1 MKWLKILLTG
11 MAVSLFYFP
20 ITFTFFP
27 VSNTKNLMAAV
38 GLVCVLFFLVRK
50 QEFSFPRE
58 LVVLLLLSSF
68 VSIVSLFSITYNQ
81 TPDTSYVEYIRAA
94 TIWLSGAFAI
104 CMFIYLTHGRVD
116 VPLLVNYLMAVCIFQ
131 CVMTML
137 IHYIP
142 AVQVFVDTYVSQGQG
157 LLQRMDR
164 LYGVGASLDVGG
176 SRFAAVL
183 IAIAYMMEE
192 SKEKNGNTPKMLL
205 VLAFCIIT
213 VIGNMIARTTIVG
226 TIIGLAYVA
235 LMEMRRMGWKN
246 PDDFHSSWLSWIAI
260 LVILIPTGVTLYNTS
275 PDFHD
280 QMRFGF
286 EGFFSLFEKGE
297 WEVRSNTTLEKM
309 VVWPEELRTWVIGD
323 GYLEN
328 QRNDRNYI
336 GDATTAGYYM
346 GTDIGYL
353 RFLFYFGII
362 GLLAISA
369 VMVYAG
375 IIGCKAFPDHILLFV
390 MGIVANFVVWLKV
403 ATDLFPVLSLFACL
417 SFLHQ
422 ELEILKQKEG
432 PPEGQEA
439 VTSESEQLA
448 ENE

>member
-11 MAVSLFYFP
+11 IAVSLFYFP

-27 VSNTKNLMAAV
+27 VSNTKNLLAAV

-50 QEFSFPRE
+50 QEFSFPRD

-68 VSIVSLFSITYNQ
+68 VSIISLFSITYNQ
-81 TPDTSYVEYIRAA
+81 TPDTSYVEYIRSAV
-94 TIWLSGAFAI
+94 IWLSGAFAI
-104 CMFIYLTHGRVD
+104 CMFIYLTHKRVD
-116 VPLLVNYLMAVCIFQ
+116 VPLLVNYLLAVCIFQ
-131 CVMTML
+131 CVMAML
-137 IHYIP
+137 IRYIP
-142 AVQVFVDTYVSQGQG
+142 AVQIFVDSYVNQGQG
-157 LLQRMDR
+157 LLKEMDR

-183 IAIAYMMEE
+183 VAIAFMMEE
-192 SKEKNGNTPKMLL
+192 SKEKNGNTPKIVL

-246 PDDFHSSWLSWIAI
+246 PDDFHSSWLAWIAI

-309 VVWPEELRTWVIGD
+309 VVWPEELRTWIIGD
-323 GYLEN
+323 GYFEN

-353 RFLFYFGII
+353 RFLFYFGVI
-362 GLLAISA
+362 GLVAISA
-369 VMVYAG
+369 VMAFAG
-375 IIGCKAFPDHILLFV
+375 IVSIKAFPDYFPLFL
-390 MGIVANFVVWLKV
+390 MGIAANFVVWLKV
-403 ATDLFPVLSLFACL
+403 ATDLFPFLSLFACL
-417 SFLHQ
+417 SFLYQ
-422 ELEILKQKEG
+422 ELELLKEKES
-432 PPEGQEA
+432 PPEEQEA
-439 VTSESEQLA
+439 DPEKEETQA
-448 ENE
+448 G

>member
-11 MAVSLFYFP
+11 IAVSLFYFP

-27 VSNTKNLMAAV
+27 VSNTKNLLAAV

-50 QEFSFPRE
+50 QEFSFPRD

-68 VSIVSLFSITYNQ
+68 VSIISLFSITYNQ
-81 TPDTSYVEYIRAA
+81 TPDTSYVEYIRSAV
-94 TIWLSGAFAI
+94 IWLSGAFAI
-104 CMFIYLTHGRVD
+104 CMFIYLTHKRVD
-116 VPLLVNYLMAVCIFQ
+116 VPLLVNYLLAVCIFQ
-131 CVMTML
+131 CVMAML
-137 IHYIP
+137 IRYIP
-142 AVQVFVDTYVSQGQG
+142 AVQIFVDSYVNQGQG
-157 LLQRMDR
+157 LLKEMDR

-183 IAIAYMMEE
+183 VAIAFMMEE
-192 SKEKNGNTPKMLL
+192 SKEKNGNTPKIVL

-226 TIIGLAYVA
+226 TIIGLAYVV

-246 PDDFHSSWLSWIAI
+246 PDDFHSSWLAWIAI

-280 QMRFGF
+280 QLRFGF

-309 VVWPEELRTWVIGD
+309 VVWPEELRTWIIGD
-323 GYLEN
+323 GYFEN

-353 RFLFYFGII
+353 RFLFYFGVI
-362 GLLAISA
+362 GLVAISA
-369 VMVYAG
+369 VMAFAG
-375 IIGCKAFPDHILLFV
+375 IVSIKAFPDYFPLFL
-390 MGIVANFVVWLKV
+390 MGIAANFVVWLKV
-403 ATDLFPVLSLFACL
+403 ATDLFPFLSLFACL
-417 SFLHQ
+417 SFLYQ
-422 ELEILKQKEG
+422 ELELLKEKES
-432 PPEGQEA
+432 PPEEQEA
-439 VTSESEQLA
+439 DPEKEETQA
-448 ENE
+448 G

>member
-11 MAVSLFYFP
+11 IAVSLFYFP

-27 VSNTKNLMAAV
+27 VSNTKNLLAAV

-50 QEFSFPRE
+50 QEFSFPRD

-68 VSIVSLFSITYNQ
+68 VSIISLFSITYNQ
-81 TPDTSYVEYIRAA
+81 TPDTSYVEYIRSAV
-94 TIWLSGAFAI
+94 IWLSGAFAI
-104 CMFIYLTHGRVD
+104 CMFIYLTHKRVD
-116 VPLLVNYLMAVCIFQ
+116 VPLLVNYLLAVCIFQ
-131 CVMTML
+131 CVMAML
-137 IHYIP
+137 IRYIP
-142 AVQVFVDTYVSQGQG
+142 AVQIFVDSYVNQGQG
-157 LLQRMDR
+157 LLKEMDR

-183 IAIAYMMEE
+183 VAIAFMMEE
-192 SKEKNGNTPKMLL
+192 SKEKNGNTPKIVL

-226 TIIGLAYVA
+226 TIIGLAYVV

-246 PDDFHSSWLSWIAI
+246 PDDFHSSWLAWIAI

-309 VVWPEELRTWVIGD
+309 VVWPEELRTWIIGD
-323 GYLEN
+323 GYFEN

-353 RFLFYFGII
+353 RFLFYFGVI
-362 GLLAISA
+362 GLIAISA
-369 VMVYAG
+369 VMAFAG
-375 IIGCKAFPDHILLFV
+375 IVSIKAFPDYFPLFL
-390 MGIVANFVVWLKV
+390 MGIAANFVVWLKV
-403 ATDLFPVLSLFACL
+403 ATDLFPFLSLFACL
-417 SFLHQ
+417 SFLYQ
-422 ELEILKQKEG
+422 ELELLKEKES
-432 PPEGQEA
+432 PPEEQEA
-439 VTSESEQLA
+439 DPEKEETQA
-448 ENE
+448 G

>member
-11 MAVSLFYFP
+11 IAVSLFYFP

-50 QEFSFPRE
+50 QEFSFPRA

-68 VSIVSLFSITYNQ
+68 VSIISLFSITYNQ
-81 TPDTSYVEYIRAA
+81 TPDTSYVEYIRSAV
-94 TIWLSGAFAI
+94 IWLSGAFAI
-104 CMFIYLTHGRVD
+104 CMFIYLTHKRVD
-116 VPLLVNYLMAVCIFQ
+116 VPLLVNYLLAVCIFQ
-131 CVMTML
+131 CVMAML
-137 IHYIP
+137 IRYIP
-142 AVQVFVDTYVSQGQG
+142 AVQIFVDSYVNQGQG
-157 LLQRMDR
+157 LLKEMDR

-183 IAIAYMMEE
+183 VAIAFMMEE
-192 SKEKNGNTPKMLL
+192 SKEKNGNTPKIVL

-226 TIIGLAYVA
+226 TIIGLAYVV

-246 PDDFHSSWLSWIAI
+246 PDDFHSSWLAWIAI

-309 VVWPEELRTWVIGD
+309 VVWPEELRTWIIGD
-323 GYLEN
+323 GYFEN

-353 RFLFYFGII
+353 RFLFYFGVI
-362 GLLAISA
+362 GLVAISA
-369 VMVYAG
+369 VMAFAG
-375 IIGCKAFPDHILLFV
+375 IVSIKAFPDYFPLFL
-390 MGIVANFVVWLKV
+390 MGIAANFVVWLKV
-403 ATDLFPVLSLFACL
+403 ATDLFPFLSLFACL
-417 SFLHQ
+417 SFLYQ
-422 ELEILKQKEG
+422 ELELLKEKES
-432 PPEGQEA
+432 PPEEQEA
-439 VTSESEQLA
+439 DPEKEETQA
-448 ENE
+448 G

>member
-11 MAVSLFYFP
+11 IAVSLFYFP

-27 VSNTKNLMAAV
+27 VSNTKNLLAAV

-50 QEFSFPRE
+50 QEFSFPRD

-68 VSIVSLFSITYNQ
+68 VSIISLFSITYNQ
-81 TPDTSYVEYIRAA
+81 TPDTSYVEYIRSAV
-94 TIWLSGAFAI
+94 IWLSGAFAI
-104 CMFIYLTHGRVD
+104 CMFIYLTHKRVD
-116 VPLLVNYLMAVCIFQ
+116 VPLLVNYLLAVCIFQ
-131 CVMTML
+131 CVMAML
-137 IHYIP
+137 IRYIP
-142 AVQVFVDTYVSQGQG
+142 AVQIFVDSYVNQGQG
-157 LLQRMDR
+157 LLKEMDR

-183 IAIAYMMEE
+183 VAIAFMMEE
-192 SKEKNGNTPKMLL
+192 SKEKNGNMPKIVL

-226 TIIGLAYVA
+226 TIIGLAYVV

-246 PDDFHSSWLSWIAI
+246 PDDFHSSWLAWIAI

-309 VVWPEELRTWVIGD
+309 VVWPEELRTWIIGD
-323 GYLEN
+323 GYFEN

-353 RFLFYFGII
+353 RFLFYFGVI
-362 GLLAISA
+362 GLVAISA
-369 VMVYAG
+369 VMAFAG
-375 IIGCKAFPDHILLFV
+375 IVSIKAFPDYFPLFL
-390 MGIVANFVVWLKV
+390 MGIAANFVVWLKV
-403 ATDLFPVLSLFACL
+403 ATDLFPFLSLFACL
-417 SFLHQ
+417 SFLYQ
-422 ELEILKQKEG
+422 ELELLKEKES
-432 PPEGQEA
+432 PPEEQEA
-439 VTSESEQLA
+439 DPEKEETQA
-448 ENE
+448 G

>member
-11 MAVSLFYFP
+11 IAVSLFYFP
-20 ITFTFFP
+20 ITFSFFP
-27 VSNTKNLMAAV
+27 VTNTKNLMAAV

-50 QEFSFPRE
+50 REFSFPRE
-58 LVVLLLLSSF
+58 LVVILLLSSF
-68 VSIVSLFSITYNQ
+68 VSIISLFSITYNQ

-94 TIWLSGAFAI
+94 VIWLSGAFAI

-116 VPLLVNYLMAVCIFQ
+116 IPLLVNYLMAVCIFQ

-142 AVQVFVDTYVSQGQG
+142 AVQIFVDTYVIQGQG
-157 LLQRMDR
+157 LLQKMER

-183 IAIAYMMEE
+183 VAIAYMMEE
-192 SKEKNGNTPKMLL
+192 SKEKNGHTPKMLL
-205 VLAFCIIT
+205 VLAFSIIT

-226 TIIGLAYVA
+226 TGIGLAYIA

-246 PDDFHSSWLSWIAI
+246 PNDFDSSWMSWIAI
-260 LVILIPTGVTLYNTS
+260 LAILIPTGVTLYNTS

-323 GYLEN
+323 GYFEN

-336 GDATTAGYYM
+336 GSATTSGYYM

-353 RFLFYFGII
+353 RFLFYFGVI

-369 VMVYAG
+369 VMAYAG
-375 IIGCKAFPDHILLFV
+375 IISIKAFPEHFPLFV
-390 MGIVANFVVWLKV
+390 MGIAANFIVWLKV
-403 ATDLFPVLSLFACL
+403 ATDLFPFLSLFACL
-417 SFLHQ
+417 SFLYQ
-422 ELEILKQKEG
+422 ELKILKEKEE
-432 PPEGQEA
+432 PPEGEEA
-439 VTSESEQLA
+439 SPSENAKPA
-448 ENE
+448 E

>member
-11 MAVSLFYFP
+11 IAVSLFYFP

-50 QEFSFPRE
+50 REFSFPRD

-68 VSIVSLFSITYNQ
+68 VSIISLFSITYNQ

-94 TIWLSGAFAI
+94 VIWLSGAFAI
-104 CMFIYLTHGRVD
+104 CMFIYLTHKRVD

-131 CVMTML
+131 CVMAML
-137 IHYIP
+137 IHYVP
-142 AVQVFVDTYVSQGQG
+142 AVQIFVDSYVNQGQG
-157 LLQRMDR
+157 LLKEMDR

-183 IAIAYMMEE
+183 VAIAYMMEE
-192 SKEKNGNTPKMLL
+192 SKEKNGNTPKIVL

-226 TIIGLAYVA
+226 TIIGLVYVA
-235 LMEMRRMGWKN
+235 LMEMRRMGWKKA
-246 PDDFHSSWLSWIAI
+246 DDFHSSWLAWIAT
-260 LVILIPTGVTLYNTS
+260 LAILIPTGVTLYNTS

-323 GYLEN
+323 GYFEN

-336 GDATTAGYYM
+336 GSATTAGYYM

-353 RFLFYFGII
+353 RFLFYFGVI

-369 VMVYAG
+369 VMAFAG
-375 IIGCKAFPDHILLFV
+375 IVSIKAFPDHFPLFL
-390 MGIVANFVVWLKV
+390 MGIAANFVVWLKV
-403 ATDLFPVLSLFACL
+403 ATDLFPFLSLFACL
-417 SFLHQ
+417 SFLYQ
-422 ELEILKQKEG
+422 ELKILKEKEE
-432 PPEGQEA
+432 PPEGEEA
-439 VTSESEQLA
+439 SPSENAKPA
-448 ENE
+448 E

>member
-11 MAVSLFYFP
+11 IAVSLFYFP

-27 VSNTKNLMAAV
+27 VSNTKNLLAAV

-50 QEFSFPRE
+50 QEFSFPRD

-68 VSIVSLFSITYNQ
+68 VSIISLFSITYNQ
-81 TPDTSYVEYIRAA
+81 TPDTSYVEYIRSAV
-94 TIWLSGAFAI
+94 IWLSGAFAI
-104 CMFIYLTHGRVD
+104 CMFIYLTHKRVD
-116 VPLLVNYLMAVCIFQ
+116 VPLLVNYLLAVCIFQ
-131 CVMTML
+131 CVMAML
-137 IHYIP
+137 IRYIP
-142 AVQVFVDTYVSQGQG
+142 AVQIFVDSYVNQGQG
-157 LLQRMDR
+157 LLKEMDR

-183 IAIAYMMEE
+183 VAIAFMMEE
-192 SKEKNGNTPKMLL
+192 SKEQNGNTPKIVL

-226 TIIGLAYVA
+226 TIIGLAYVV

-246 PDDFHSSWLSWIAI
+246 PDDFHSSWLAWIAI

-309 VVWPEELRTWVIGD
+309 VVWPEELRTWIIGD
-323 GYLEN
+323 GYFEN

-353 RFLFYFGII
+353 RFLFYFGVI
-362 GLLAISA
+362 GLVAISA
-369 VMVYAG
+369 VMAFAG
-375 IIGCKAFPDHILLFV
+375 IVSIKAFPDYFPLFL
-390 MGIVANFVVWLKV
+390 MGIAANFVVWLKV
-403 ATDLFPVLSLFACL
+403 ATDLFPFLSLFACL
-417 SFLHQ
+417 SFLYQ
-422 ELEILKQKEG
+422 ELELLKEKES
-432 PPEGQEA
+432 PPEEQEA
-439 VTSESEQLA
+439 DPEKEETQA
-448 ENE
+448 G

>member
-11 MAVSLFYFP
+11 IAVSLFYFP

-50 QEFSFPRE
+50 REFSFPRD

-68 VSIVSLFSITYNQ
+68 VSIISLFSITYNQ

-94 TIWLSGAFAI
+94 VIWLSGAFAI
-104 CMFIYLTHGRVD
+104 CMFIYLTHKRVD

-131 CVMTML
+131 CVMAML
-137 IHYIP
+137 IHYVP
-142 AVQVFVDTYVSQGQG
+142 AVQIFVDSYVNQGQG
-157 LLQRMDR
+157 LLKEMDR

-183 IAIAYMMEE
+183 VAIAYMMEE
-192 SKEKNGNTPKMLL
+192 SKEKNGNTPKIVL

-226 TIIGLAYVA
+226 TIIGLVYVA
-235 LMEMRRMGWKN
+235 LMEMRRMGWKKA
-246 PDDFHSSWLSWIAI
+246 DDFHSSWLAWIAT
-260 LVILIPTGVTLYNTS
+260 LAILIPTGVTLYNTS

-309 VVWPEELRTWVIGD
+309 VVWPEELRTWIIGD
-323 GYLEN
+323 GYFEN

-353 RFLFYFGII
+353 RFLFYFGVI

-369 VMVYAG
+369 VMAFAG
-375 IIGCKAFPDHILLFV
+375 IVSIKAFPDHFPLFL
-390 MGIVANFVVWLKV
+390 MGIAANFVVWLKV
-403 ATDLFPVLSLFACL
+403 ATDLFPFLSLFACL
-417 SFLHQ
+417 SFLYQ
-422 ELEILKQKEG
+422 ELEILKEKEG
-432 PPEGQEA
+432 PPEGEEA
-439 VTSESEQLA
+439 SPSENA
-448 ENE
+448 KPAD

>member
-11 MAVSLFYFP
+11 IAVSLFYFP

-50 QEFSFPRE
+50 REFSFPRD

-68 VSIVSLFSITYNQ
+68 VSIISLFSITYNQ

-94 TIWLSGAFAI
+94 VIWLSGAFAI
-104 CMFIYLTHGRVD
+104 CMFIYLTHKRVD

-131 CVMTML
+131 CVMAML
-137 IHYIP
+137 IHYVP
-142 AVQVFVDTYVSQGQG
+142 AVQIFVDSYVNQGQG
-157 LLQRMDR
+157 LLKEMDR

-183 IAIAYMMEE
+183 VAIAYMMEE
-192 SKEKNGNTPKMLL
+192 SKEKNGNTPKIVL

-213 VIGNMIARTTIVG
+213 VIGNMVARTTIVG
-226 TIIGLAYVA
+226 TIIGLVYVA
-235 LMEMRRMGWKN
+235 LMEMRRMGWKKA
-246 PDDFHSSWLSWIAI
+246 DDFHSSWLAWIAT
-260 LVILIPTGVTLYNTS
+260 LAILIPTGVTLYNTS

-309 VVWPEELRTWVIGD
+309 VVWPEELRTWIIGD
-323 GYLEN
+323 GYFEN

-353 RFLFYFGII
+353 RFLFYFGVI
-362 GLLAISA
+362 GLVAISA
-369 VMVYAG
+369 VMAFAG
-375 IIGCKAFPDHILLFV
+375 IVSIKAFPDYFPLFL
-390 MGIVANFVVWLKV
+390 MGIAANFVVWLKV
-403 ATDLFPVLSLFACL
+403 ATDLFPFLSLFACL
-417 SFLHQ
+417 SFLYQ
-422 ELEILKQKEG
+422 ELELLKEKES
-432 PPEGQEA
+432 PPEEQEA
-439 VTSESEQLA
+439 DPEKEETPA
-448 ENE
+448 G

>member
-11 MAVSLFYFP
+11 IAVSLFYFP

-50 QEFSFPRE
+50 REFSFPRD

-68 VSIVSLFSITYNQ
+68 VSIISLFSITYNQ
-81 TPDTSYVEYIRAA
+81 TPDTSYVEYIRSA
-94 TIWLSGAFAI
+94 TIWLRGAFAI
-104 CMFIYLTHGRVD
+104 CMFIYLTHKRVD

-131 CVMTML
+131 CVMAML
-137 IHYIP
+137 IHYVP
-142 AVQVFVDTYVSQGQG
+142 AVQIFVDSYVNQGQG
-157 LLQRMDR
+157 LLKEMDR

-183 IAIAYMMEE
+183 VAIAYMMEE
-192 SKEKNGNTPKMLL
+192 SKEKNGNTPKIVL

-226 TIIGLAYVA
+226 TIIGLVYVA
-235 LMEMRRMGWKN
+235 LMEMRRMGWKKA
-246 PDDFHSSWLSWIAI
+246 DDFHSSWLAWIAT
-260 LVILIPTGVTLYNTS
+260 LAILIPTGVTLYNTS

-323 GYLEN
+323 GYFEN

-353 RFLFYFGII
+353 RFLFYFGVI
-362 GLLAISA
+362 GLVAISA
-369 VMVYAG
+369 VMAFAG
-375 IIGCKAFPDHILLFV
+375 IVSIKAFPDHFPLFL
-390 MGIVANFVVWLKV
+390 MGIAANFVVWLKV
-403 ATDLFPVLSLFACL
+403 ATDLFPFLSLFACL
-417 SFLHQ
+417 SFLYQ
-422 ELEILKQKEG
+422 ELKILKEKEE
-432 PPEGQEA
+432 PPEGEEA
-439 VTSESEQLA
+439 SPSENA
-448 ENE
+448 KPAD

>member
-11 MAVSLFYFP
+11 IAVSLFYFP

-27 VSNTKNLMAAV
+27 VSNTKNLLAAV

-50 QEFSFPRE
+50 QEFSFPRD

-68 VSIVSLFSITYNQ
+68 VSIISLFSITYNQ
-81 TPDTSYVEYIRAA
+81 TPDTSYVEYLRSAV
-94 TIWLSGAFAI
+94 IWLSGAFAI
-104 CMFIYLTHGRVD
+104 CMFIYLTHKRVD
-116 VPLLVNYLMAVCIFQ
+116 VPLLVNYLLAVCIFQ
-131 CVMTML
+131 CVMAML
-137 IHYIP
+137 IRYIP
-142 AVQVFVDTYVSQGQG
+142 AVQIFVDSYVNQGQG
-157 LLQRMDR
+157 LLKEMDR

-183 IAIAYMMEE
+183 VAIAFMMEE
-192 SKEKNGNTPKMLL
+192 SKEKNGNTPKIVL

-226 TIIGLAYVA
+226 TIIGLAYVV

-246 PDDFHSSWLSWIAI
+246 PDDFHSSWLAWIAI

-309 VVWPEELRTWVIGD
+309 VVWPEELRTWIIGD
-323 GYLEN
+323 GYFEN

-353 RFLFYFGII
+353 RFLFYFGVI
-362 GLLAISA
+362 GLVAISA
-369 VMVYAG
+369 VMAFAG
-375 IIGCKAFPDHILLFV
+375 IVSIKAFPDYFPLFL
-390 MGIVANFVVWLKV
+390 MGIAANFVVWLKV
-403 ATDLFPVLSLFACL
+403 ATDLFPFLSLFACL
-417 SFLHQ
+417 SFLYQ
-422 ELEILKQKEG
+422 ELELLKEKES
-432 PPEGQEA
+432 PPEEQEA
-439 VTSESEQLA
+439 DPEKEETQA
-448 ENE
+448 G

>member
-11 MAVSLFYFP
+11 IAVSLFYFP

-27 VSNTKNLMAAV
+27 VSNTKNLLAAV

-50 QEFSFPRE
+50 QEFSFPRD

-68 VSIVSLFSITYNQ
+68 VSIISLFSITYNQ
-81 TPDTSYVEYIRAA
+81 TPDTSYVEYIRSAV
-94 TIWLSGAFAI
+94 IWLSGAFAI
-104 CMFIYLTHGRVD
+104 CMFIYLTHKRVD
-116 VPLLVNYLMAVCIFQ
+116 VPLLVNYLLAVCIFQ
-131 CVMTML
+131 CVMAML
-137 IHYIP
+137 IRYIP
-142 AVQVFVDTYVSQGQG
+142 AVQIFVDSYVNQGQG
-157 LLQRMDR
+157 LLKEMDR

-183 IAIAYMMEE
+183 VAIAFMMEE
-192 SKEKNGNTPKMLL
+192 SKEKNGNTPKIVL

-226 TIIGLAYVA
+226 TIIGLAYVV

-246 PDDFHSSWLSWIAI
+246 PDDFHSSWLAWIAI

-309 VVWPEELRTWVIGD
+309 VVWPEELRTWIIGD
-323 GYLEN
+323 GYFEN

-353 RFLFYFGII
+353 RFLFYFGVI
-362 GLLAISA
+362 GLVAISA
-369 VMVYAG
+369 VMAFAG
-375 IIGCKAFPDHILLFV
+375 IVSIKAFPDYFPLFL
-390 MGIVANFVVWLKV
+390 MGIAANFVVWLKV
-403 ATDLFPVLSLFACL
+403 ATDLFPFLSLFACL
-417 SFLHQ
+417 SFLYQ
-422 ELEILKQKEG
+422 ELELLKEKES
-432 PPEGQEA
+432 PPEEQESDPEKEETQA
-439 VTSESEQLA
+439 G
-448 ENE
+448 

>member
-11 MAVSLFYFP
+11 IAVSLFYFP

-50 QEFSFPRE
+50 REFSFPRD

-68 VSIVSLFSITYNQ
+68 VSIISLFSITYNQ

-94 TIWLSGAFAI
+94 VIWLSGAFAI
-104 CMFIYLTHGRVD
+104 CMFIYLTHKRVD

-131 CVMTML
+131 CVMAML
-137 IHYIP
+137 IHYVP
-142 AVQVFVDTYVSQGQG
+142 AVQIFVDSYVNQGQG
-157 LLQRMDR
+157 RLKEMDR

-183 IAIAYMMEE
+183 VAIAYMMEE
-192 SKEKNGNTPKMLL
+192 SKEKNGNTPKIVL

-226 TIIGLAYVA
+226 TIIGLVYVA

-246 PDDFHSSWLSWIAI
+246 PNDFDSSWMSWIAI
-260 LVILIPTGVTLYNTS
+260 LAILIPTGVTLYNTS

-323 GYLEN
+323 GYFEN

-336 GDATTAGYYM
+336 GSATTAGYYM

-353 RFLFYFGII
+353 RFLFYFGVI

-369 VMVYAG
+369 VMAFAG
-375 IIGCKAFPDHILLFV
+375 IVSIKAFPDHFPLFL
-390 MGIVANFVVWLKV
+390 MGIAANFVVWLKV
-403 ATDLFPVLSLFACL
+403 ATDLFPFLSLFACL
-417 SFLHQ
+417 SFLYQ
-422 ELEILKQKEG
+422 ELEILKEKEG
-432 PPEGQEA
+432 QPEGEEA
-439 VTSESEQLA
+439 SPSENA
-448 ENE
+448 KPAD

>member
-11 MAVSLFYFP
+11 IAVSLFYFP

-27 VSNTKNLMAAV
+27 VSNTKNLLAAV

-50 QEFSFPRE
+50 QEFSFPRD

-68 VSIVSLFSITYNQ
+68 VSIISLFSITYNQ
-81 TPDTSYVEYIRAA
+81 TPDTSYVEYIRSAV
-94 TIWLSGAFAI
+94 IWLSGAFAI
-104 CMFIYLTHGRVD
+104 CMFIYLTHKRVD
-116 VPLLVNYLMAVCIFQ
+116 VPLLVNYLLAVCIFQ
-131 CVMTML
+131 CVMAML
-137 IHYIP
+137 IRYIP
-142 AVQVFVDTYVSQGQG
+142 AVQIFVDSYVNQGQG
-157 LLQRMDR
+157 LLKEMDR

-183 IAIAYMMEE
+183 VAIAFMMEE
-192 SKEKNGNTPKMLL
+192 SKEKNGNTPKIVL

-226 TIIGLAYVA
+226 TIIGLAYVV

-246 PDDFHSSWLSWIAI
+246 PDDFHSSWLAWIAI

-309 VVWPEELRTWVIGD
+309 VVWPEELRTWIIGD
-323 GYLEN
+323 GYFEN

-353 RFLFYFGII
+353 RFLFYFGVI
-362 GLLAISA
+362 GLVAISA
-369 VMVYAG
+369 VMAFAG
-375 IIGCKAFPDHILLFV
+375 IVSIKAFPDYFPLFL
-390 MGIVANFVVWLKV
+390 MGIAANFVVWLKV
-403 ATDLFPVLSLFACL
+403 ATDLFPFLSLFACL
-417 SFLHQ
+417 SFLYQ
-422 ELEILKQKEG
+422 ELELLKEKES
-432 PPEGQEA
+432 PPEEQEA
-439 VTSESEQLA
+439 DPEKEETQA
-448 ENE
+448 G

>member
-11 MAVSLFYFP
+11 IAVSLFYFP

-50 QEFSFPRE
+50 REFSFPRD

-68 VSIVSLFSITYNQ
+68 VSIISLFSITYNQ

-94 TIWLSGAFAI
+94 VIWLSGAFAI
-104 CMFIYLTHGRVD
+104 CMFIYLTHKRVD

-131 CVMTML
+131 CVMAML
-137 IHYIP
+137 IHYVP
-142 AVQVFVDTYVSQGQG
+142 AVQIFVDSYVNQGQG
-157 LLQRMDR
+157 LLKEMDR

-183 IAIAYMMEE
+183 VAIAYMMEE
-192 SKEKNGNTPKMLL
+192 SKEKNGNTPKIVL

-226 TIIGLAYVA
+226 TIIGLVYVA
-235 LMEMRRMGWKN
+235 LMEMRRMGWKKA
-246 PDDFHSSWLSWIAI
+246 DDFHSSWLAWIAT
-260 LVILIPTGVTLYNTS
+260 LAILIPTGVTLYNTS

-323 GYLEN
+323 GYFEN

-353 RFLFYFGII
+353 RFLFYFGVI
-362 GLLAISA
+362 GLVAISA
-369 VMVYAG
+369 VMAFAG
-375 IIGCKAFPDHILLFV
+375 IVSIKAFPDYFPLFL
-390 MGIVANFVVWLKV
+390 MGIAANFVVWLKV
-403 ATDLFPVLSLFACL
+403 ATDLFPFLSLFACL
-417 SFLHQ
+417 SFLYQ
-422 ELEILKQKEG
+422 ELELLKEKES
-432 PPEGQEA
+432 PPEEQEA
-439 VTSESEQLA
+439 DPEKEETQA
-448 ENE
+448 G